1 MTKPTRLGSACWICW
16 GVSGVAGG
24 GSSFFFPASMLIL
37 MGSLMR
43 RFSMLSSAVL
53 LPRSVPCSLA
63 VVLM

>member
-1 MTKPTRLGSACWICW
+1 MGR
-16 GVSGVAGG
+16 